1 MPPPTTRGASLSRAI
16 HFGAF
21 TVDLE
26 AGELRKRGV
35 KIRLQDQ
42 PLQILAALLERP
54 GEVVTREELQKRLW
68 SADTFVDFHH
78 SLATAVKKIRQALD
92 DSADNPRFIE
102 TLRRRGYR
110 FIGSVD
116 AEPRAGKIMLAV
128 LPFENMSADPEQE
141 YFSDGMTEEIIAQLG
156 RLNLQRLGVIARAS
170 VMRYKN
176 TDKGIDQVGRE
187 LGVGYILKGSVRRA
201 GDLVRVAAELIQA
214 TDQTHLWAESYE
226 RDWADVHAIY
236 REVADCIT
244 RSLEVGFLPAEQ
256 LARSAASTT
265 NPGAHKAFL
274 KGRYFWNKGTGDGL
288 KKAIEYFEQATAE
301 DPGYAVA
308 YAGLAVAYNL
318 ADYFRVFPARQ
329 AFPKAKAAALKAL
342 ELNAQLAEAH
352 NCLAFASLS
361 FDWDWAGAER
371 SYTRAFEINP
381 NFATARHW
389 YGFFL
394 GMLGRVDEALAE
406 VRRAQ
411 ELDPLS
417 LIINTHLGLMLYW
430 ARRHDEAIE
439 QLWQTLEMEP
449 DFAAAHGCIGW
460 VYEQKGMYEESIS
473 HLHKAIILSGGS
485 PEKIA
490 ALGHAYATFDRRGKA
505 DDVLE
510 QLRGLSEG
518 RFVSAYDFA
527 IIHAGLGEKDQAFE
541 WLERAYEERSFSLV
555 MSLKAEPGLDQLRSD
570 LRFQDLLSRIGLPP

>member
-1 MPPPTTRGASLSRAI
+1 MPSTMTTDGSPARTIRFGPFAFDPVAS
-16 HFGAF
+16 
-21 TVDLE
+21 
-26 AGELRKRGV
+26 ELRKQGA
-35 KIRLQDQ
+35 KIKLQDQ

-78 SLATAVKKIRQALD
+78 SLATAVKKLRQALD

-110 FIGSVD
+110 FIATVE
-116 AEPRAGKIMLAV
+116 AEPGAGKMMLAV
-128 LPFENMSADPEQE
+128 LPFDNVSGDPEQE
-141 YFSDGMTEEIIAQLG
+141 YFSDGVTEEIIARLG
-156 RLNLQRLGVIARAS
+156 RLNLQRLAVIARAS

-187 LGVGYILKGSVRRA
+187 LGVGYVLKGSVRRA

-226 RDWADVHAIY
+226 RNWVDVHAIY
-236 REVADCIT
+236 REVAHGIT
-244 RSLEVGFLPAEQ
+244 RSLGIGSLPREQ
-256 LARSAASTT
+256 VARSETSTT
-265 NPGAHKAFL
+265 NPAAHTAFL
-274 KGRYFWNKGTGDGL
+274 KGRYFWNKGSGDGL
-288 KKAIEYFEQATAE
+288 EKGIEYFEQATAE
-301 DPGYAVA
+301 DPAYAVA
-308 YAGLAVAYNL
+308 YAGLAAAYNL

-342 ELNAQLAEAH
+342 ELNAELAEAH
-352 NCLAFASLS
+352 NCLAFVRHS
-361 FDWDWAGAER
+361 FDWDWAAAGQA
-371 SYTRAFEINP
+371 YTRGFEISP
-381 NFATARHW
+381 DFATARHW
-389 YGFFL
+389 YGFSL

-430 ARRHDEAIE
+430 ARRYDGAID

-449 DFAAAHGCIGW
+449 NFAPAHGHLGW
-460 VYEQKGMYEESIS
+460 VYEQKAMPEESIS
-473 HLHKAIILSGGS
+473 HLQKAILLSDGS

-490 ALGHAYATFDRRGKA
+490 ALGHAYATFDRRAKA
-505 DDVLE
+505 HDLLD
-510 QLRGLSEG
+510 QLRALSQR

-527 IIHAGLGEKDQAFE
+527 IIYAGLGEKDQAFE
-541 WLERAYEERSFSLV
+541 WLERAYEERAFSLV
-555 MSLKAEPGLDQLRSD
+555 MNLKAEPGLDQLRSD
-570 LRFQDLLSRIGLPP
+570 PRFQDLLDRIGLPP